1 MRDDLP
7 APDLTVEDA
16 RRVLA
21 AQPFSALL
29 GATLVEFK
37 PGTATLALDF
47 ADHLR
52 QQHGFVHGG
61 VLAYLADNAITFA
74 GGSVLGPAVLTAG
87 ISVKYVAP
95 ARGSLRATAE
105 VVTVAGRTAT
115 CRCEIASDGIMC
127 AVAEGSVRRTG
138 KAQGDE
144 QVDHARHEESS

>member
-1 MRDDLP
+1 MRNDLP

-37 PGTATLALDF
+37 PGTAT
-47 ADHLR
+47 
-52 QQHGFVHGG
+52 
-61 VLAYLADNAITFA
+61 
-74 GGSVLGPAVLTAG
+74 
-87 ISVKYVAP
+87 
-95 ARGSLRATAE
+95 
-105 VVTVAGRTAT
+105 
-115 CRCEIASDGIMC
+115 CRCEIASDGIVC

-144 QVDHARHEESS
+144 QPDHARQEESS